1 MIVYSSDTFSFSLV
15 KKPKNFSNH
24 YILCIQIPF
33 WYFQAAIDVLVW
45 RQPEPRGLHLTSS
58 LTHKKQSPG
67 HEQHKSCDIEAL
79 KGRADPLYW
88 FQYNPVLL
96 FPHSFVNDVFMGKTV
111 LSYPVSISPF
121 VVSLILQGSGE
132 YIMRQR
138 KIKQE
143 SKTKLGVG
151 TGFNFNYSKL
161 RWTSPG
167 RWYVGKS
174 QKEAKRI
181 GRGLVIRI
189 TAGWVSQDKERQMS
203 GGNRANSIGAA
214 AAGVVRVGG
223 AMGGLQ
229 E

>member
-58 LTHKKQSPG
+58 LMHKKQSPG

-96 FPHSFVNDVFMGKTV
+96 FPHSFVNDVFMDKTV

-167 RWYVGKS
+167 R
-174 QKEAKRI
+174 
-181 GRGLVIRI
+181 
-189 TAGWVSQDKERQMS
+189 
-203 GGNRANSIGAA
+203 
-214 AAGVVRVGG
+214 
-223 AMGGLQ
+223 
-229 E
+229 